1 MHNYEEG
8 NGSSPAYQADS
19 KNVIASLSPKTS
31 FLVGLVGGIMMLST
45 IGFVIMLTA
54 YLNGNLVSSG
64 SKVAGATT
72 NKNTNVAVANTNTN
86 AAAAPAAPTYV
97 DIKVADTDHVR
108 GKADAKVT
116 IVEYS
121 DMQCPYCST
130 FHATMKQVMDKYPND
145 VRWVFRHFPL
155 DSIHPNARPAA
166 IAAECVDA
174 QKGDAGFWS
183 FTDAMYA
190 NQSSLGNAFYET
202 TAQTIGVDMTKFKDC
217 VSNKTTAQ
225 KVEDMYQGGITIG
238 VQGTPGS
245 YLNGTALGGAV
256 PFATLDTQIQAALA
270 N

>member
-8 NGSSPAYQADS
+8 NGPSPAYQPES

-54 YLNGNLVSSG
+54 YLNGNLVGSG

-72 NKNTNVAVANTNTN
+72 NKNANVAAADNN
-86 AAAAPAAPTYV
+86 AAAAPDTAPTYV
-97 DIKVADTDHVR
+97 DIQVADTDHVR

-121 DMQCPYCST
+121 DIQCPYCST
-130 FHATMKQVMDKYPND
+130 FHTTMKQVMDKYPND

-166 IAAECVDA
+166 IAAECVNE
-174 QKGDAGFWS
+174 QKGDAGFWT
-183 FTDAMYA
+183 FVDAMYN
-190 NQSSLGNAFYET
+190 NQSGLGSAFYET
-202 TAQTIGVDMTKFKDC
+202 NAQTIGVDMTKFKDC
-217 VSNKTTAQ
+217 VSKKTTAS
-225 KVEDMYQGGITIG
+225 KVEDMYQGGIAIG

-245 YLNGTALGGAV
+245 YLNGNALGGAV
-256 PFATLDTQIQAALA
+256 PFAQLDTQIQSALA
-270 N
+270 Q